1 MIIDLRSDTVTKPGA
16 AMMQAMMQ
24 ADLGDDVFGEDP
36 TVKKLEAMVADMFGM
51 EAGLFCPSG
60 TMTNQIAVKAH
71 TQPLDEIICD
81 KICHI
86 YNYETGGWAF
96 HSGVSIR
103 LTNGDNGRM
112 TVPQIEELIQPDFDW
127 LPNTSMVAIENTV
140 NKGGG
145 SVYTIEE
152 MKTISEFCRSKK
164 LIYHLDGARIFNA
177 LVALNKKP
185 KDLSSLFD
193 SISICISKGLG
204 APVGSVLVGNKAFIK
219 KSRKLR
225 KVMGGGM
232 RQSGIL
238 AAACIYALENNV
250 TRLSEDHKR
259 AIVLAETLK
268 ELSWVKNVLP
278 VITNI
283 VIFEVAS
290 SALVAE
296 RLFAKGIKVQPFSPT
311 LARMV
316 THLDFTEGMLELTLS
331 ALKEIS
337 VE

>member
-1 MIIDLRSDTVTKPGA
+1 
-16 AMMQAMMQ
+16 MMQAMMH
-24 ADLGDDVFGEDP
+24 AEVGDDVFAEDP
-36 TVKKLEAMVADMFGM
+36 TVKKLETMVAGMFGM

-103 LTNGDNGRM
+103 LTDGDNGRM
-112 TVPQIEELIQPDFDW
+112 TVPQIEALIQPDFDW

-145 SVYTIEE
+145 SVYTIER
-152 MKTISEFCRSKK
+152 MKDISDFCRSKK

-177 LVALNKKP
+177 LAALDKKP
-185 KDLSSLFD
+185 QDLTGLFD
-193 SISICISKGLG
+193 SISVCISKGLG
-204 APVGSVLVGNKAFIK
+204 APVGSVLLGSKAFIK

-238 AAACIYALENNV
+238 AAACIYALQNNV
-250 TRLSEDHKR
+250 NRLADDHAR
-259 AIVLAETLK
+259 AKNLAEALGQ
-268 ELSWVKNVLP
+268 LNWVKAVLP
-278 VITNI
+278 VSTNI
-283 VIFEVAS
+283 VIFEVS
-290 SALVAE
+290 SSSQVAE
-296 RLFAKGIKVQPFSPT
+296 ALLSKGIKVQPFSPI
-311 LARMV
+311 LVRMV
-316 THLDFTEGMLELTLS
+316 THLDFTQEMLEIT
-331 ALKEIS
+331 LKELKS
-337 VE
+337 LSFS